1 MGATLRMPY
10 VPKATLQTTNASAT
24 AKDLIDFSAPGF
36 CEAINNQGIFAR
48 VFVLARK
55 NSSGETAGTVVD
67 GLLKRISGTLTFIA
81 ASTPT
86 LMNTDLIIAAVTLQ
100 GSGNKLQ
107 ALVTGIA
114 ATTINWTFHTH
125 LWTD

>member
-1 MGATLRMPY
+1 MTATLREPF

-24 AKDLIDFSAPGF
+24 AKDLVDFSAPVF
-36 CEAINNQGIFAR
+36 CEAINNQGVFAR
-48 VFVLARK
+48 VYVLARK
-55 NSSGETAGTVVD
+55 NSTGETAGTVID
-67 GLLKRISGTLTFIA
+67 GLLKRLAGTLTFIA

-86 LMNTDLIIAAVTLQ
+86 LLNSDLAIAAVTLQ